1 MKTDE
6 LMGQYFGWL
15 CSKVECPAEYSKLMS
30 YLFDKTFVYTIGM
43 DANRAED
50 GIDLR
55 YTFGEED
62 DIDSRIISSVID
74 DRPCS
79 MLEMMVALAI
89 RCETHIMSN
98 SEYGDRTSEWF
109 RGMIDNLGLSG
120 MTDDCFD
127 HRQAEKAIDRLLTH
141 RYAKNGAGGLFT
153 VKSRS
158 HDMRTAEIWYQMCWY
173 LDTVI

>member
-6 LMGQYFGWL
+6 LRGQYFEWL

-43 DANRAED
+43 DVNRAED

-55 YTFGEED
+55 YTFGEEE
-62 DIDSRIISSVID
+62 DIDPRIISSVID
-74 DRPCS
+74 DRLCS

-98 SEYGDRTSEWF
+98 SEYGDRTKEWF
-109 RGMIDNLGLSG
+109 WGMIDNLGLSD
-120 MTDDCFD
+120 MTDDGFD
-127 HRQAEKAIDRLLTH
+127 HRKAEKAIDRLLTH
-141 RYAKNGAGGLFT
+141 RYAKNGSGGLFT

-173 LDTVI
+173 LDTII